1 MVDDATGTTLCHWG
15 SKYYFFERNI
25 NKDTDMAAKYF
36 ERTTQLNPSYALTW
50 VGLSRVSDWQVNV
63 GLVPA
68 EEGHRQLSDL

>member
-1 MVDDATGTTLCHWG
+1 MPREPPYAIGEASTISLSGTST
-15 SKYYFFERNI
+15 
-25 NKDTDMAAKYF
+25 KDTDMAAKYF